1 MLVAFPVYILLY
13 QPESTSAFKR
23 TTTTTMK
30 AGNETLDFRLI
41 FGSNEASR
49 SIEESTDNL
58 RLERT
63 FLSTEFAP
71 IFEINLHH
79 RASEL
84 FLNSGIRFEDDYE
97 NSKGG

>member
-1 MLVAFPVYILLY
+1 
-13 QPESTSAFKR
+13 
-23 TTTTTMK
+23 MK

-41 FGSNEASR
+41 FGSNPRSRNEASR